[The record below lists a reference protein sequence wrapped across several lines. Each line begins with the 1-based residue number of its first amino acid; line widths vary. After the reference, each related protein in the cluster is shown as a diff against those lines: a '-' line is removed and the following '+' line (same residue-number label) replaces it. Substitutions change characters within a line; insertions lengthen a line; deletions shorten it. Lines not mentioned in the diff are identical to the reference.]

1 MIAYIDSSVLLR
13 ILLDEEGKI
22 EAFKKIELGI
32 SSVLLKIECLR
43 TLDRIKFENH
53 YSDDEY
59 MESRALFLAAFK
71 KISFIKLSNSIVESS
86 CRPWGI
92 PVKSLDAI
100 HLASAL
106 QWKQSEEKN
115 LTFLTHDKRLG
126 NAAKSNGLDV
136 FGI

>member
-1 MIAYIDSSVLLR
+1 MIAYIDSSVLPR

-22 EAFKKIELGI
+22 EEFKKIERGI

-43 TLDRIKFENH
+43 TLDQLKFENQ

-59 MESRALFLAAFK
+59 IESRSLFLSAFK

-86 CRPWGI
+86 CRPWEI
-92 PVKSLDAI
+92 PVKSLNAI

-106 QWKQSEEKN
+106 QWKQNEEKN
-115 LTFLTHDKRLG
+115 LMFLTHDKRLG
-126 NAAKSNGLDV
+126 NVAKSNGLDV
-136 FGI
+136 IGL

>member
-13 ILLDEEGKI
+13 ILLDEEGKL
-22 EAFKKIELGI
+22 EEFKKIELGI

-43 TLDRIKFENH
+43 TLDRLRFENQ
-53 YSDDEY
+53 YNDDEY
-59 MESRALFLAAFK
+59 MESRSLFLSAFK

-86 CRPWGI
+86 CRPWGV
-92 PVKSLDAI
+92 PVKSLDSI

-115 LTFLTHDKRLG
+115 LVFLTHDRRLG
-126 NAAKSNGLDV
+126 NVAKSNGLDV
-136 FGI
+136 SGI